1 VACSPPHPDQGD
13 RTVDK
18 IKQLLDELAQVVA
31 EMEAM
36 SEAPAEG
43 DAPAMD
49 AEEESSLR
57 SLSERADKLRSQIE
71 LLRAIEAKNLE
82 LRAVL
87 ERGAPAKAIEKAAAE
102 EAPVEKRT
110 VPAIPVSHGPLKAF
124 RSAESA
130 YRAGMHLRGY
140 VFGDAEARRWC
151 VDHGVESRAQA
162 GGVNSLGGVLTSP
175 ELSNEIIR
183 LVEEYGVYPQF
194 ARRIPMNSDT
204 LVIARRTGG
213 LAARPVG
220 ENAEVLTSDVT
231 FDNVELNAKIWG
243 VANRT
248 PNSLLEDSVI
258 DLADLMAVEIAQAFA
273 EAVDNAGFVG
283 DGTSTYHGVEG
294 ITKKI
299 VKAAHSASVVSTT
312 AGTEDTYGELTMKN
326 FTDMVAKLP
335 TYARRSA
342 RFFISPAGW
351 GSAML
356 RLAML
361 PGGASGPGGN
371 SSSDVA
377 AGFGERFLGYPVT
390 LVSSMHSSLDDS
402 SGEVACLFGDLSQA
416 AVYGE
421 RRAIQIRTSADR
433 WMEYD
438 QTLTFASTRNAIV
451 VSDVGSTTKAGP
463 VVALKFG

>member
-175 ELSNEIIR
+175 ELSSEIIR
-183 LVEEYGVYPQF
+183 LVEEFGVYPQF
-194 ARRIPMNSDT
+194 ARRVPMNSDT
-204 LVIARRTGG
+204 LNIARRTGG

-220 ENAEVLTSDVT
+220 ENAEVLASDVT
-231 FDNVELNAKIWG
+231 FDNVELVAKIWG
-243 VANRT
+243 VANRV

-312 AGTEDTYGELTMKN
+312 DSTEDQYSELTMKN
-326 FTDMVAKLP
+326 FTDLVAKLP
-335 TYARRSA
+335 IYARRSA

-390 LVSSMHSSLDDS
+390 LVHSMHSSLTDS

-421 RRAIQIRTSADR
+421 RRAIQIRTASER
-433 WMEYD
+433 YIEYD
-438 QTLTFASTRNAIV
+438 QTLTFATTRNAMV
-451 VSDVGSTTKAGP
+451 VHDVGSTTKAGP